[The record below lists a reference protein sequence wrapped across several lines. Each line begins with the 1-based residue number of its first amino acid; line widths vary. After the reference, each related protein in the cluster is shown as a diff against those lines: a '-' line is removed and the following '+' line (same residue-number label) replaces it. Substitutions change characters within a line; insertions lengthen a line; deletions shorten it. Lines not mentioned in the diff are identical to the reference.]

1 LFFPSD
7 LCHAGLLAIYDFQ
20 FGLVDII

>member
-1 LFFPSD
+1 LPSF

-20 FGLVDII
+20 FMLVDVFK